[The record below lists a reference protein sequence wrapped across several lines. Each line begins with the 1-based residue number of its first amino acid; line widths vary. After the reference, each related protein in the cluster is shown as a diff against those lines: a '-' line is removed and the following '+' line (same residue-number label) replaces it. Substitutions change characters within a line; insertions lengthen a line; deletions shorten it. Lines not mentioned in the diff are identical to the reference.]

1 MTTTGPIAAARA
13 AVLDDLRDAS
23 SLPVLAGIPERLEP
37 PCIVITE
44 GSPLIEPDD
53 TTHAQA
59 VVRFTANVIEAPT
72 DNDLALARL
81 DDHTDE
87 VIQAL
92 WRDWMPTVEAY
103 TTVTSADSQAYLAAT
118 IQLTTTIN

>member
-1 MTTTGPIAAARA
+1 MTGPIAAARA

-44 GSPLIEPDD
+44 GSPLLEPSEHAM
-53 TTHAQA
+53 TTA

-72 DNDLALARL
+72 DNSLALERL
-81 DDHTDE
+81 DSHTDE
-87 VIQAL
+87 VIEAL
-92 WRDWMPTVEAY
+92 WRDWQPTVEAY

-118 IQLTTTIN
+118 IQLTTTIQ